1 MIVISLWE
9 PQLGLRLHLILWWGW
24 GVSGKPRSGRDPG
37 GPWAVGRNG
46 TADPGGDGKN
56 RTGQFPRGP
65 STAQG
70 QRSRPGP
77 QGSRV
82 RKVGNTSGGPP
93 GQRATPAEGAGKGA
107 GLLPGGPFCA
117 RAHLHGRELSAA
129 GLALAALIPLLP
141 TCSPEIRTQLQ
152 TQIKES
158 LPHKSGRPAVGTRPG
173 LHLLDLGE
181 GRGGETQA
189 GTDLERDRKGSQMRT
204 GGLP

>member
-1 MIVISLWE
+1 MVKTGPGS
-9 PQLGLRLHLILWWGW
+9 
-24 GVSGKPRSGRDPG
+24 SPG
-37 GPWAVGRNG
+37 GHRQPRVR
-46 TADPGGDGKN
+46 
-56 RTGQFPRGP
+56 GQGP
-65 STAQG
+65 V
-70 QRSRPGP
+70 PH
-77 QGSRV
+77 GSGV
-82 RKVGNTSGGPP
+82 RKVGNTSGRPP
-93 GQRATPAEGAGKGA
+93 GQRATPTEGAGKGA

-129 GLALAALIPLLP
+129 GLAPAALIPLLP

-181 GRGGETQA
+181 GRGETQA
-189 GTDLERDRKGSQMRT
+189 GTDLERDRKGSQTRT